1 MLTNYKDPIKEMFD
15 NFFDDRNYQSRNKKS
30 SDVITTENEYCIN
43 LAVPGLSKEDIKI
56 ILKDDVLTVS
66 YEKKETDDKTYSF
79 VNSFKKSYH
88 LPEDVDEKN
97 IKGKVENGVVEINLP
112 RSKKKSIERQIS
124 LN

>member
-1 MLTNYKDPIKEMFD
+1 MLTTYRDPFKEMID
-15 NFFDDRNYQSRNKKS
+15 SFFDDRNYQSKNKKS
-30 SDVITTENEYCIN
+30 SDVITTENEYRIN

-66 YEKKETDDKTYSF
+66 YEKQETDDKTYSF
-79 VNSFKKSYH
+79 VNSFKKSYR

-97 IKGKVENGVVEINLP
+97 IKGKVENGVVEITLP
-112 RSKKKSIERQIS
+112 RSRRKSIERLIS